1 MAGNDSALR
10 EKVLGGNYARRLRR
24 LRRELRLRGL
34 CDGRRSGRR
43 EGLLRPKRGAEGQ
56 INEKTG
62 GQRDA
67 GPRLAVW
74 PHKRKT
80 VGLPCPVRTNRTID
94 DRIEHW
100 LRDAHPRQDSHFP
113 LSEDLP
119 MGISA
124 KAIG

>member
-1 MAGNDSALR
+1 M
-10 EKVLGGNYARRLRR
+10 
-24 LRRELRLRGL
+24 
-34 CDGRRSGRR
+34 
-43 EGLLRPKRGAEGQ
+43 LRPKRGAESQ
-56 INEKTG
+56 IDEKTC
-62 GQRDA
+62 GQRGA
-67 GPRLAVW
+67 GPCGAACLR
-74 PHKRKT
+74 KRKT

-100 LRDAHPRQDSHFP
+100 LRDAHPRPDSHFP